1 MSQLDDRY
9 ERGRETRKMFG
20 GGQVTGGS
28 SPAAR
33 ELAPDLER
41 ILGKA
46 LFGHMTLYAGIPFAS
61 GAMDLANEIF
71 ASD

>member
-9 ERGRETRKMFG
+9 EHGRETRKMFG
-20 GGQVTGGS
+20 GGQITGGS
-28 SPAAR
+28 SPAAW

-46 LFGHMTLYAGIPFAS
+46 LFGHMTLYARKPFAR

-71 ASD
+71 ASE